1 MPDVQPPLCRVL
13 CASSS
18 ASIEGAMR
26 FLRGDF
32 AQIEHGTY
40 SIAEIAPVL
49 TGGTLET
56 EPKPPALGHTNESCP
71 LEMKKA
77 AL

>member
-1 MPDVQPPLCRVL
+1 
-13 CASSS
+13 
-18 ASIEGAMR
+18 MR

-56 EPKPPALGHTNESCP
+56 ELEVNRNRPHLGNTSESCP
-71 LEMKKA
+71 LEPKKA
-77 AL
+77 AS

>member
-1 MPDVQPPLCRVL
+1 
-13 CASSS
+13 
-18 ASIEGAMR
+18 MR

>member
-1 MPDVQPPLCRVL
+1 VQGPYAQPPLCRVL

-40 SIAEIAPVL
+40 SIAEIAQAK
-49 TGGTLET
+49 TGGTLEPELET
-56 EPKPPALGHTNESCP
+56 EPKPPALGEHE
-71 LEMKKA
+71 
-77 AL
+77 